1 MLHPEIVPQ
10 RQFPQLAFMHPAKKV
25 QMSAATAKR
34 KSAFSCDQCRK
45 RKVKCGAEQPRC
57 ARCTARD
64 EACEYKLNPTL
75 SYTET
80 LERRVKELQEQL
92 ANVHGKGSV
101 LSPAA
106 ASSATV
112 DALPRSAAKR
122 TYSGV
127 TKGLKVDSKGAVTYH
142 GATSFFQLPTSD
154 LNGASGAQDSA
165 LMLDEGNQRKEKLVN
180 NAWHQ
185 RALEAFQDTPV
196 CLTLCYSSCAYAL
209 FQEPFQFLL
218 NIHWCWI
225 QPLFN
230 FVYRPAF
237 TRKYIT

>member
-1 MLHPEIVPQ
+1 MS
-10 RQFPQLAFMHPAKKV
+10 PAKKAE
-25 QMSAATAKR
+25 MSAAKAKR

-64 EACEYKLNPTL
+64 EPCEYKLNPTL

-80 LERRVKELQEQL
+80 LERRVKELQDQL
-92 ANVHGKGSV
+92 ANAQPKGNDVS
-101 LSPAA
+101 SAA
-106 ASSATV
+106 APSATV
-112 DALPRSAAKR
+112 DALPRSAVKR

-127 TKGLKVDSKGAVTYH
+127 TKGLKVDAKGAVTYH

-154 LNGASGAQDSA
+154 LNGASSAQERGA

-196 CLTLCYSSCAYAL
+196 GDYTLSTLLMLMHCSLRNLSSSY
-209 FQEPFQFLL
+209 
-218 NIHWCWI
+218 
-225 QPLFN
+225 
-230 FVYRPAF
+230 
-237 TRKYIT
+237 